1 MTAEVLESD
10 RLRLLPVSREQAAI
24 ILAGGVPPGLR
35 FGPGYPGE
43 FDTEVMD
50 LLAGERAAEAPGFAP
65 WFITLKATGEIIGHV
80 GGSLDA
86 DGRTYTVGYDVVEA
100 FQRRGY
106 ATEALQTL
114 VAYLLSLPGAPVVQA
129 DTFPEHIA
137 SRRVTEKSGMTFVR
151 AFRRVVDGE
160 ERDLV
165 LYEIGRVVPSDS
177 L

>member
-1 MTAEVLESD
+1 VAECLESD
-10 RLRLLPVSREQAAI
+10 RLRLLPVTPEQAAI
-24 ILAGGVPPGLR
+24 ILAGGVPPGLK
-35 FGPGYPGE
+35 FGAGYPGE

-50 LLAGERAAEAPGFAP
+50 LLAGERAPEAPGFAP
-65 WFITLKATGEIIGHV
+65 WFITLKATGEVIGQV

-86 DGRTYTVGYDVVEA
+86 AGSTYTVGYDVVDA
-100 FQRRGY
+100 FQRQGY

-114 VAYLLSLPGAPVVQA
+114 VAYLLSQPGASVVQA

-137 SRRVTEKSGMTFVR
+137 SRRAMEKSGMTLVR

-165 LYEIGRVVPSDS
+165 LYEIRRGIPLDS
-177 L
+177 P